1 MKRLKYNLVYRFT
14 IIVGMAIKFIWKI
27 YFFHFRH
34 SVWDYKTKEKWNHM
48 LRKMGQEYRE
58 KAEKL
63 GGLLVKVGQFLS
75 TRTDFLPDVFIRE
88 ITGLVD
94 RVPPMPFAYAKGVL
108 EEEWKTDISAHLQH

>member
-1 MKRLKYNLVYRFT
+1 MKRLGEYLVYRFT

-58 KAEKL
+58 
-63 GGLLVKVGQFLS
+63 GVKIRWAARESRPVPQHEDRLFDMFLS
-75 TRTDFLPDVFIRE
+75 
-88 ITGLVD
+88 
-94 RVPPMPFAYAKGVL
+94 
-108 EEEWKTDISAHLQH
+108 